1 MSLSAIDPIVATRQG
16 ALRGA
21 RAGDCLVFRG
31 IPYAAPP
38 LGPLRFRPPVP
49 HPAWPEVRDALDFGP
64 AAPQLPATD
73 ITESGSNIVDED
85 CLTLNV
91 WALAA
96 TAKPRPVMVW
106 IHGGAFIEGS
116 ARNHWYDGTT
126 LASRGD
132 VVVVTVQYRL
142 GPFGFLE
149 LGEPGGAAEAGCGNA
164 GLLDQVA
171 ALRWVHENIAAFGG
185 DPANV
190 TLFGE
195 SAGGAAVAMLL
206 GLPSARGLFHK
217 AIVQSLSPQLGR
229 PLALA
234 RSITRG
240 FMQAAGAAT
249 LEDLRALRRDDLL
262 DAWRRLREDGH
273 EGAEFSP
280 TIDGDVLPDH
290 AIQRLRAGHGDG
302 IPLLIGT
309 TLDEFRFFTEI
320 EDVGLLRK
328 PAALFAR
335 QLAGVAGED
344 AAAIRAAYDLDGA
357 TEGEGRM
364 FIAGDVVFRI
374 PSIRIA
380 EHLGATQ
387 DVWMY
392 LFTYRSTAAHRNY
405 QSAHAM
411 ELPFLFGTLEDRGA
425 VSFTGRTPGR
435 ERLAA
440 AMQDAWTSFAHTGV
454 PSSPLLPEWP
464 RYDAQRRATMALDV
478 VPALV
483 DDPYAGHRRAW
494 AGVPFDARRPTQVT
508 IETLLFVEE
517 D

>member
-1 MSLSAIDPIVATRQG
+1 MSHNPLIATRQG
-16 ALRGA
+16 PLRGT

-31 IPYAAPP
+31 VPYAAPP
-38 LGPLRFRPPVP
+38 VGALRFRPPVP
-49 HPAWPEVRDALDFGP
+49 HPAWTAARDALDFGP

-73 ITESGSNIVDED
+73 ITESGSNVVAED

-91 WALAA
+91 WAPAHA
-96 TAKPRPVMVW
+96 TKPLPVMVW

-116 ARNHWYDGTT
+116 ARNYWYDGTT
-126 LASRGD
+126 LAGRGD
-132 VVVVTVQYRL
+132 VIVVTVQYRL

-149 LGEPGGAAEAGCGNA
+149 LGEAGGDAEAGCGNA

-171 ALRWVHENIAAFGG
+171 ALRWVQENIAAFGG
-185 DPANV
+185 DAGNV

-229 PLALA
+229 PLAQA
-234 RSITRG
+234 RAVTRH
-240 FMQAAGAAT
+240 FMRAARVAT
-249 LEDLRALRRDDLL
+249 LEQLRALRCEDLL
-262 DAWRRLREDGH
+262 AAWLRLRESDGH
-273 EGAEFSP
+273 EDREFSP
-280 TIDGDVLPDH
+280 TIDGAVLPDH
-290 AIQRLRAGHGDG
+290 AIERLRAGHGDG
-302 IPLLIGT
+302 IPLIIGT

-320 EDVGLLRK
+320 EDIGLLRK
-328 PAALFAR
+328 PAALFER
-335 QLAGVAGED
+335 QLLGVAGED
-344 AAAIRAAYDLDGA
+344 APGIAAAYGLGGPA
-357 TEGEGRM
+357 ESEGRM

-380 EHLGATQ
+380 ETLGPRQ

-392 LFTYRSTAAHRNY
+392 LFTYRSSATGKHY

-435 ERLAA
+435 EHLAE

-454 PSSPLLPEWP
+454 PTSPGLPEWP
-464 RYDAQRRATMALDV
+464 RYDATTRATMDLNV
-478 VPALV
+478 VPQVVA
-483 DDPYAGHRRAW
+483 DPYAHHRRAW
-494 AGVPFDARRPTQVT
+494 AGVPFDAVRPTQGT